1 MTYLVTLNVMGL
13 EGLLLIDGNDAYT
26 TYGAVVLKGGHNG
39 LIQWP
44 TLKEVVTNDWH
55 EYDGIEADLSSPV
68 LGSKEFPVDF
78 YIFGRAGRLARLK
91 RLVSALRNGS
101 YHTMNFAAVGK
112 TAKLR
117 VVSFGEPEFCSDG
130 LRIAIT
136 FADDFPLSGYE
147 YLEPS
152 SQVPVCYDYKI
163 DDVPFTDYGV
173 RVIEGSL
180 KAALNMA
187 DVKKNLLRDISIL
200 PGVIYDDPAEDE
212 PEESEEEEEETEEVD
227 VTVRLSFRDL
237 KLRCFLMASSLSE
250 FWRNYDALLYDLVQP
265 GARVVYSVEA
275 SKKLECYYGG
285 SEIEKLSLSQYNG
298 SIGMIFSISFKVL
311 NETDVIRLL
320 ATETS
325 EVLTTET
332 GSALEVEFSF

>member
-1 MTYLVTLNVMGL
+1 MLNAMRL
-13 EGLLLIDGNDAYT
+13 EGLLFIDGNDAYT
-26 TYGAVVLKGGHNG
+26 NYGAVVTKGGHNG

-44 TLKEVVTNDWH
+44 SLKAVETNDWH
-55 EYDGIEADLSSPV
+55 EYDGLEADLASPV

-78 YIFGRAGRLARLK
+78 YLFGRAGRLARLK
-91 RLVSALRNGS
+91 RLVSALRDGA
-101 YHTMNFAAVGK
+101 YHTLNFAAVGK

-130 LRIAIT
+130 LRISIT
-136 FADDFPLSGYE
+136 FADDFPLGGYE

-152 SQVPVCYDYKI
+152 SQVPACYDYKI
-163 DDVPFTDYGV
+163 DGIPFTDYGV

-180 KAALNMA
+180 RAALNMA

-212 PEESEEEEEETEEVD
+212 QEEGAD

-237 KLRCFLMASSLSE
+237 KLRCFLMASNLSE

-265 GARVVYSVEA
+265 DSRVVYSVEA

-285 SEIEKLSLSQYNG
+285 SEVEKFSMSQIND
-298 SIGMIFSISFKVL
+298 SIGMIFSITFKVL
-311 NETDVIRLL
+311 SEVDVIRLL

-325 EVLTTET
+325 EVLTTEM